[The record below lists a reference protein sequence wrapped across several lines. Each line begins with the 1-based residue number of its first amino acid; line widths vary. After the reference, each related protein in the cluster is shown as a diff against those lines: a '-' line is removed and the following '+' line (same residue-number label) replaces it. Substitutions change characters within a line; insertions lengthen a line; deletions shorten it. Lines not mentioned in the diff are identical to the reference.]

1 MIGRLLRQ
9 SVSHAAS
16 AIGNALRGSGA
27 TRSAPKRYAVTVVS
41 PPGYIH
47 SAAFSEVAESI
58 HYALRSLGHDSVI
71 TTDGDLAE
79 RQHIVLGPNLLP
91 DYPLPLARN
100 AIVYNLEQVSA
111 TSSWMRPQLIDIFQ
125 RYVVWDYSQS
135 NAEAFKVL
143 GVHVERV
150 VPIGYVPELTRLQRV
165 ADPDI
170 DVLFVGS
177 MNERRKAVLDG
188 MQAAGLRTHAAF
200 GVYGAARDALISRAK
215 LVLNV
220 HYYDAKVLE
229 IVRLS
234 YLLANRCA
242 VLSEHSA
249 NRQEDEQLAGGVA
262 FAPYDDLVRRAR
274 ALIDAPAERER
285 FAQRGFEIMTARPA
299 AEYLRA
305 ALPPAA

>member
-1 MIGRLLRQ
+1 M
-9 SVSHAAS
+9 
-16 AIGNALRGSGA
+16 
-27 TRSAPKRYAVTVVS
+27 
-41 PPGYIH
+41 H
-47 SAAFSEVAESI
+47 SAAFSEIAESI

-91 DYPLPLARN
+91 DYPLPLSRN
-100 AIVYNLEQVSA
+100 AILYNLEQVSA
-111 TSSWMRPQLIDIFQ
+111 TSVWMRPQMIDTFQ
-125 RYVVWDYSQS
+125 RHVVWDYSQS
-135 NAEAFKVL
+135 NAEAFHVL
-143 GVHVERV
+143 GVQVQRV
-150 VPIGYVPELTRLQRV
+150 VPIGYVPELTRLQRA

-177 MNERRKAVLDG
+177 MNERRKAVIDS

-200 GVYGAARDALISRAK
+200 GVYGAARDALITRAK
-215 LVLNV
+215 LMLNV
-220 HYYDAKVLE
+220 HFYDAKVLE

-249 NRQEDEQLAGGVA
+249 NREEDEQVAGGVA
-262 FAPYDDLVRRAR
+262 FARYEDLARRAR
-274 ALIDAPAERER
+274 ELIDAPAQLERL
-285 FAQRGFEIMTARPA
+285 AQRGFEIMTARPA

-305 ALPPAA
+305 ALTPAA